1 MAHDA
6 LPERHLIRRILFATD
21 FSESARE
28 AQDQA
33 VVWAGRWVR
42 NLGLAGVLMLALLTP
57 VTAQPEQRVHVTIKD
72 FTFITDQ
79 MPLEPYVP
87 VLITIRNED
96 LVRHGFGS
104 RVFEG
109 TMTQVESE
117 GIITYGRE
125 IGGVYVDPGRGAVI
139 RFTVERPGRFEF
151 RCSIHAD
158 MKGELLVMSV
168 GAV

>member
-1 MAHDA
+1 MS
-6 LPERHLIRRILFATD
+6 IRGRSRT
-21 FSESARE
+21 
-28 AQDQA
+28 
-33 VVWAGRWVR
+33 GRWVR
-42 NLGLAGVLMLALLTP
+42 NLGLAGGLMLALLTP

-109 TMTQVESE
+109 TMTEVESD
-117 GIITYGRE
+117 GVISYGRE
-125 IGGVYVDPGRGAVI
+125 IAGVYLDPGRGAAI
-139 RFTVERPGRFEF
+139 RFTVERLGRYRF
-151 RCSIHAD
+151 RCAIHPD
-158 MKGELLVMSV
+158 MGGELLLMSV

>member
-1 MAHDA
+1 M
-6 LPERHLIRRILFATD
+6 
-21 FSESARE
+21 SARSRSTT
-28 AQDQA
+28 
-33 VVWAGRWVR
+33 GRLVGR
-42 NLGLAGVLMLALLTP
+42 LGLAVGLILALLTS
-57 VTAQPEQRVHVTIKD
+57 VGAQPEQRVQVTIKD

-109 TMTQVESE
+109 TMTEVESD
-117 GIITYGRE
+117 GVIAYGRE
-125 IGGVYVDPGRGAVI
+125 IAGVYLDPGRGVAI
-139 RFTVERPGRFEF
+139 RFTVERPGRYEF
-151 RCSIHAD
+151 KCLIHAD
-158 MKGELLVMSV
+158 MRGELLLMSV